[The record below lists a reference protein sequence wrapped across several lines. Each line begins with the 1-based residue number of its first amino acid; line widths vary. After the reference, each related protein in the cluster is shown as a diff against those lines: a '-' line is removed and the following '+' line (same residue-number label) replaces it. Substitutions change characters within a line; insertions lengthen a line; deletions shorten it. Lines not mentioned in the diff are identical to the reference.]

1 MKWIS
6 FVYENGYKVVYPWH
20 KEDESGTVLQ
30 GTVTPS
36 HYILPLHTILTL
48 YTILPL
54 HSTLSLHTTFTGP
67 AVWYEGQMEPQIGS
81 FSSYVYFLFCPVLLY
96 RDRYPRQP
104 TNYWKA
110 FGYFIQVRV
119 QFILFSVKMTY
130 AHMKT
135 MFHSTVLF
143 CHQVLFHAPMVSGF
157 PVNSHTCIH
166 MQYLMSQ
173 SSIVIDKIFALL
185 NLLILN
191 LNFIYY
197 LCGASPRWGLLCN
210 MM

>member
-1 MKWIS
+1 MRGLILIVTSAWIISSISYNCKTRGYSSNTDFLPLQLILCMKWIS

-36 HYILPLHTILTL
+36 HFTPSS
-48 YTILPL
+48 
-54 HSTLSLHTTFTGP
+54 HSTLTLHTTTTGP

-119 QFILFSVKMTY
+119 QFILISVKITY
-130 AHMKT
+130 AR
-135 MFHSTVLF
+135 
-143 CHQVLFHAPMVSGF
+143 
-157 PVNSHTCIH
+157 I
-166 MQYLMSQ
+166 
-173 SSIVIDKIFALL
+173 
-185 NLLILN
+185 
-191 LNFIYY
+191 
-197 LCGASPRWGLLCN
+197 
-210 MM
+210 